1 MAVTV
6 VVTGG
11 GVGGVRGLSPSGK
24 KSERT
29 SCVFWSGTMALKTS
43 AVASAVLWVN
53 LCVTRVC
60 KKVKEP
66 LLKLFNHCCWEALK
80 QASKQLF
87 R

>member
-6 VVTGG
+6 VVTSG
-11 GVGGVRGLSPSGK
+11 GVGGVWGLSPSGK
-24 KSERT
+24 KPERT
-29 SCVFWSGTMALKTS
+29 SCVFWFGTTALRTS
-43 AVASAVLWVN
+43 AVALAVLWVN
-53 LCVTRVC
+53 LCVTRTC

-80 QASKQLF
+80 QESKQLL